1 MLHKETVE
9 KPTLELLIKLMNDN
23 SLKEFVLVG
32 GTALALQLGHRI
44 SIDLDLF
51 SISAFDSI
59 DLGNY
64 LRINYNF
71 ELDFIAL
78 NTLKGEIEG
87 IQLDF
92 ITHQYP
98 WVQTQNII
106 EDIRLASF
114 TDIAAMKLNAISGN
128 GTRVKDFIDIAFLSS
143 EISLNQMLIAY
154 EQKYKS
160 NPLMPLKGLLYYDD
174 INFNE
179 PIKMTGKDSF
189 NWKVIEKR
197 LKQMHKFPDKIFE
210 KPI

>member
-32 GTALALQLGHRI
+32 ETALALQLGHRI

-59 DLGNY
+59 DLENY

-87 IQLDF
+87 IP
-92 ITHQYP
+92 T
-98 WVQTQNII
+98 
-106 EDIRLASF
+106 
-114 TDIAAMKLNAISGN
+114 
-128 GTRVKDFIDIAFLSS
+128 
-143 EISLNQMLIAY
+143 
-154 EQKYKS
+154 
-160 NPLMPLKGLLYYDD
+160 
-174 INFNE
+174 
-179 PIKMTGKDSF
+179 
-189 NWKVIEKR
+189 
-197 LKQMHKFPDKIFE
+197 
-210 KPI
+210 